1 MEIDML
7 SKKFSLF
14 ALAVMMW
21 GSVEAGEPGSD
32 YCAENCANSI
42 GGYNITINKDG
53 SAMVETD
60 PTIYE
65 NIMTSYLFFGKATP
79 SDFVVAILFDEKNAL

>member
-7 SKKFSLF
+7 NKKFSLF

-21 GSVEAGEPGSD
+21 GSVEAGELGSD
-32 YCAENCANSI
+32 YCANSI
-42 GGYNITINKDG
+42 GGYNITINKDS
-53 SAMVETD
+53 SAMVETN

-65 NIMTSYLFFGKATP
+65 NIVTSYLFIGKATP